1 MSLAA
6 RNDRD
11 PATRLPPHTRAEDL
25 QVPAPAEG
33 TASLHQSRPSR
44 SQVSATCW
52 SRRVSIKTV
61 CSGSLGSVFHQ
72 MNVHV
77 YGNNW
82 VSKEIVYIYIK
93 TQMQITIY
101 MYSHVFDRTD
111 EINIQ
116 RKVGNK
122 HHMYMYHHC
131 EL

>member
-1 MSLAA
+1 
-6 RNDRD
+6 
-11 PATRLPPHTRAEDL
+11 
-25 QVPAPAEG
+25 
-33 TASLHQSRPSR
+33 
-44 SQVSATCW
+44 
-52 SRRVSIKTV
+52 
-61 CSGSLGSVFHQ
+61 

-82 VSKEIVYIYIK
+82 VSIEIVYMYINIK
-93 TQMQITIY
+93 TQKRITIY

-122 HHMYMYHHC
+122 HYMYMYMYHHC